1 MDSWSGRKREMI
13 KKKFEIWVLIDVV
26 LYKYVQYKVNMQA
39 MYLHLISILLRN
51 ECLWQP
57 FSYYWKIRNIKWGG
71 KLLLLWLLST
81 LTKINCP
88 FHDKNIKRSKM
99 SKNAFWIGFWEMFK
113 MAKYKWENLT
123 INHFLHQ
130 YYIVGMRRGRKISI

>member
-1 MDSWSGRKREMI
+1 M
-13 KKKFEIWVLIDVV
+13 LN
-26 LYKYVQYKVNMQA
+26 KYVQYKVNMQA
-39 MYLHLISILLRN
+39 ITYISHKKCKIVGILFKEHLISILLRN